1 MLTAE
6 AMRLA
11 AYEALCPTA
20 ALAAGTGFPTLAGD
34 RVFDSRA
41 IAVDE
46 LDDGLAYTPSISLYT
61 EDKKIERRGP
71 MTSAGPMGFA
81 SASLAVV
88 CDLAVSA
95 TDEGETSTMPLAGS
109 DPKARLVLASLV
121 AQVRQVLTRG
131 ETAAGFRMV
140 SKAITEIVIEPFILP
155 EMGLRWHREI
165 MTLRCDIADDD
176 FGAAALP
183 TSVERLRLA
192 LPAGSYARGRLD
204 DLAAYFTAPA
214 APVPLATIGLVA
226 PVGAGDAPQDPDAT
240 PDAVVTF

>member
-20 ALAAGTGFPTLAGD
+20 ALAAGTGFPTIAGG

-41 IAVDE
+41 IGVDE
-46 LDDGLAYTPSISLYT
+46 LDDSIVYTPSISLYT
-61 EDKKIERRGP
+61 EDRKVTQRGP
-71 MTSAGPMGFA
+71 MTSAGPLGFA
-81 SASLAVV
+81 SAALAIV

-95 TDEGETSTMPLAGS
+95 DDDGETITMPLAGS

-121 AQVRQVLTRG
+121 TQVRQTLARG
-131 ETAAGFRMV
+131 ATGSGFRLI

-176 FGAAALP
+176 FGATALP
-183 TSVERLRLA
+183 ASVERLRLA

-214 APVPLATIGLVA
+214 ALTPLATIGLVA
-226 PVGAGDAPQDPDAT
+226 PVGAGDAPPDPGDE
-240 PDAVVTF
+240 PDAVITF